1 MKTHSCI
8 DIVRT
13 RCQVSYINFLLNMS
27 HSNINKSVITIRR
40 GHVMISVFVNLGI
53 LSCAVDAFLKISFLP
68 YLSSLRIRTR
78 NDFTD
83 LLFNVCSHYIS
94 SSANRSLFRETREPV
109 WSYIT
114 GKHRAQEIDRGTAL
128 QTSQNEEA
136 DRISFILTY
145 LPQNLAIQ
153 SVILKN
159 FKILRND
166 PNTYFL
172 YHHSFHSNA
181 TKT

>member
-1 MKTHSCI
+1 
-8 DIVRT
+8 
-13 RCQVSYINFLLNMS
+13 MS

-40 GHVMISVFVNLGI
+40 GHFMISVFVNLSI
-53 LSCAVDAFLKISFLP
+53 YSCAVDAFLKISAHFFLP

-83 LLFNVCSHYIS
+83 LLFNVCSHYMS
-94 SSANRSLFRETREPV
+94 SSANSSLFRETREPV

-136 DRISFILTY
+136 DRIPFILTY
-145 LPQNLAIQ
+145 HPQNLAI
-153 SVILKN
+153 KN
-159 FKILRND
+159 VILRND
-166 PNTYFL
+166 SNTYFL
-172 YHHSFHSNA
+172 YHHSSHSNA